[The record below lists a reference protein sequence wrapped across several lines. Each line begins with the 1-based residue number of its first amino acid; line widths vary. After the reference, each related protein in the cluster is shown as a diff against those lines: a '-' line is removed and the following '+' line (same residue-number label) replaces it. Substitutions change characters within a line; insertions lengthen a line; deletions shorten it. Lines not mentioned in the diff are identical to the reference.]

1 MSTNNLDF
9 KGMIEAN
16 YNVLS
21 NLEANIQAFFKTFE
35 NVDTKIV
42 EKETAFANA
51 KQEFKELIE
60 DYKTILENT
69 REEFKKALIREQ
81 QEFIEVVNTNT
92 NKILEIKK
100 EELQEKLDQEEHKI
114 LLKTKTLLDTMES
127 FQENINSKILDTIK
141 NLPVA
146 LEEEKDLII
155 NKTLENIKET
165 SKSLQT
171 NIEDYRKILEQELE
185 SYKNRLVEEVKE
197 CKYTLKE
204 SVKDIKEVTE
214 DIKAENIT
222 LNKNRSNLEA
232 DYRKVNN
239 SLENVTKS
247 TNNLAKGINNIKYTF
262 VINKIYI
269 LLFSLLN
276 PLFILRIIVPQ
287 EWSINFYGEKT
298 RWTLIIVASLLIIV
312 AICDFMYRT
321 ILPILSSLWE
331 KICNFLFT
339 SSDEEAED

>member
-69 REEFKKALIREQ
+69 REEFKKALTSEQ
-81 QEFIEVVNTNT
+81 QEFIEVANTNT
-92 NKILEIKK
+92 EKILKGK
-100 EELQEKLDQEEHKI
+100 EEELKQKLEQEEHKI
-114 LLKTKTLLDTMES
+114 LLKTKTLLEAMES

-141 NLPVA
+141 NLPVL
-146 LEEEKDLII
+146 LENEKDLII
-155 NKTLENIKET
+155 NKNLADIKET
-165 SKSLQT
+165 SKSLQSS
-171 NIEDYRKILEQELE
+171 IEDYRKILEQELE
-185 SYKNRLVEEVKE
+185 SYKNTLIEEVKE
-197 CKYTLKE
+197 CKYSLIE
-204 SVKDIKEVTE
+204 SVEDIKEVTD
-214 DIKAENIT
+214 DIKKESIT

-232 DYRKVNN
+232 DYQRVNN
-239 SLENVTKS
+239 NLEVANRNT
-247 TNNLAKGINNIKYTF
+247 TNLINSISNIKYTF
-262 VINKIYI
+262 IINKIYI

-276 PLFILRIIVPQ
+276 SIFILRIIVPQ
-287 EWSINFYGEKT
+287 EWDYNFYGEKT
-298 RWTLIIVASLLIIV
+298 RWTLIIIASLLIVVGIGDFIYRVIFPTIV
-312 AICDFMYRT
+312 NV
-321 ILPILSSLWE
+321 WE
-331 KICNFLFT
+331 KIINIFFT

>member
-1 MSTNNLDF
+1 MSNLDF

-21 NLEANIQAFFKTFE
+21 NLEASIQGFFRKFE
-35 NVDTKIV
+35 DIDTKIV
-42 EKETAFANA
+42 EKETAFINA

-60 DYKTILENT
+60 DYKSTLD
-69 REEFKKALIREQ
+69 KIREDFNLAVAKEQ
-81 QEFIEVVNTNT
+81 KEFIEVVNTNT
-92 NKILEIKK
+92 EKILKAKE
-100 EELQEKLDQEEHKI
+100 EELQQKLEQEEHKI
-114 LLKTKTLLDTMES
+114 LLKTKTLLEAMES

-141 NLPVA
+141 NLPVL
-146 LEEEKDLII
+146 LEKEKDLII
-155 NKTLENIKET
+155 NKNLADIKET
-165 SKSLQT
+165 SNTLKSS
-171 NIEDYRKILEQELE
+171 IEDYRKILEQELE

-321 ILPILSSLWE
+321 ILPILSNLWE

-339 SSDEEAED
+339 SDEEAEED

>member
-21 NLEANIQAFFKTFE
+21 NLEASIQAFFKTFE
-35 NVDTKIV
+35 NVDSKII

-51 KQEFKELIE
+51 KQEFKTFIE
-60 DYKTILENT
+60 DYRSTLDQVREDFNLAVAKEHQNFVEVANANT
-69 REEFKKALIREQ
+69 E
-81 QEFIEVVNTNT
+81 
-92 NKILEIKK
+92 KILKAK
-100 EELQEKLDQEEHKI
+100 EDELKQKLEQEEHKI
-114 LLKTKTLLDTMES
+114 LLKTKTLLEAMES

-141 NLPVA
+141 NLPVL

-204 SVKDIKEVTE
+204 SVEDIKEVAD
-214 DIKAENIT
+214 DIKKESIT

-232 DYRKVNN
+232 DYQKVNN

-247 TNNLAKGINNIKYTF
+247 TNNLVKGINNIKYTF
-262 VINKIYI
+262 IINKIYI
-269 LLFSLLN
+269 FLFSLLN
-276 PLFILRIIVPQ
+276 SLFILRIIVPQ
-287 EWSINFYGEKT
+287 KWETNFLGTKT
-298 RWTLIIVASLLIIV
+298 LWTLIIIASLLIIL
-312 AICDFMYRT
+312 ATGDFMYRV
-321 ILPILSSLWE
+321 IFPIIINVWK
-331 KICNFLFT
+331 KIINIFFT
-339 SSDEEAED
+339 FEEEAEED

>member
-1 MSTNNLDF
+1 MSNLDF

-69 REEFKKALIREQ
+69 REEFKKALTSEQ
-81 QEFIEVVNTNT
+81 QEFIEVANSNTE
-92 NKILEIKK
+92 KILKTK
-100 EELQEKLDQEEHKI
+100 EEELKQKLDLEENKI
-114 LLKTKTLLDTMES
+114 LLKTKTLLEAMES

-141 NLPVA
+141 NLPVL

-165 SKSLQT
+165 SKTLQS

-185 SYKNRLVEEVKE
+185 SYKNTLIEEVKE
-197 CKYTLKE
+197 CKYTLKS
-204 SVKDIKEVTE
+204 SVEDIKEVAE

-222 LNKNRSNLEA
+222 LNKNRSSLEA

-247 TNNLAKGINNIKYTF
+247 TNNLVKGINNIKYTF
-262 VINKIYI
+262 IINKIYI

-276 PLFILRIIVPQ
+276 SLFILRIIVPQ
-287 EWSINFYGEKT
+287 KWEINFLGTKT
-298 RWTLIIVASLLIIV
+298 LWTLIILASLLIIL
-312 AICDFMYRT
+312 ATGDFIYRVIFPT
-321 ILPILSSLWE
+321 IVNFWE
-331 KICNFLFT
+331 KIFNLIFTT

>member
-1 MSTNNLDF
+1 MSNLDF

-35 NVDTKIV
+35 NVDTKII

-51 KQEFKELIE
+51 KQEFKTFIE
-60 DYKTILENT
+60 DYRSTLDQV
-69 REEFKKALIREQ
+69 REDFNLAVAKEQ
-81 QEFIEVVNTNT
+81 KEFIEVVNANT
-92 NKILEIKK
+92 NKILEIKE
-100 EELQEKLDQEEHKI
+100 EELKQKLETEEHNI
-114 LLKTKTLLDTMES
+114 ILKTKTLLEAMES

-141 NLPVA
+141 NLPVL
-146 LEEEKDLII
+146 LENEKDLII
-155 NKTLENIKET
+155 NKNLADIKET
-165 SKSLQT
+165 SKSLQAS
-171 NIEDYRKILEQELE
+171 IDDYRKILEQELE
-185 SYKNRLVEEVKE
+185 SYKNRLVEEMKE

-204 SVKDIKEVTE
+204 NIEDIKEVAE
-214 DIKAENIT
+214 DIKAENSNII
-222 LNKNRSNLEA
+222 KNRSNLEA
-232 DYRKVNN
+232 DYQKVNN

-321 ILPILSSLWE
+321 ILPILSNLWE

-339 SSDEEAED
+339 SDEEAEED

>member
-1 MSTNNLDF
+1 MSNLDF

-35 NVDTKIV
+35 NVDSKII

-60 DYKTILENT
+60 DYRIILENT
-69 REEFKKALIREQ
+69 REEFKKALTSEQ
-81 QEFIEVVNTNT
+81 QEFIEVVNSNT
-92 NKILEIKK
+92 NKILEIKE
-100 EELQEKLDQEEHKI
+100 EELKQKLEAEEHNI
-114 LLKTKTLLDTMES
+114 ISKTKTLLEAMED
-127 FQENINSKILDTIK
+127 FQENINSKVADTIK
-141 NLPVA
+141 NLPVE
-146 LEEEKDLII
+146 LENQKDLYI
-155 NKTLENIKET
+155 NKALENIKET
-165 SKSLQT
+165 SNTLKS

-185 SYKNRLVEEVKE
+185 SYKNRLIEEVKE
-197 CKYTLKE
+197 CKYTLKS
-204 SVKDIKEVTE
+204 SVEDIKEVAE
-214 DIKAENIT
+214 DIKAENSNII
-222 LNKNRSNLEA
+222 KNRNNLEA
-232 DYRKVNN
+232 DYQKVNN

-298 RWTLIIVASLLIIV
+298 RWTLIIIASLLIIV
-312 AICDFMYRT
+312 GIGDFIYRVV
-321 ILPILSSLWE
+321 LPILSNLWE

-339 SSDEEAED
+339 SDEEAEED

>member
-9 KGMIEAN
+9 RGMIEAN

-60 DYKTILENT
+60 DYRTILENT
-69 REEFKKALIREQ
+69 REEFKKALTSEQ
-81 QEFIEVVNTNT
+81 QEFIEVVNANT
-92 NKILEIKK
+92 NKVLEIKE
-100 EELQEKLDQEEHKI
+100 EELKQKLELEENKI
-114 LLKTKTLLDTMES
+114 ILKAKDLLEAMEN
-127 FQENINSKILDTIK
+127 FQENINFKIVDTIK
-141 NLPVA
+141 NLPVL

-155 NKTLENIKET
+155 NKNLADIKET
-165 SKSLQT
+165 SNTLKSS
-171 NIEDYRKILEQELE
+171 IEDYRKILEQELE
-185 SYKNRLVEEVKE
+185 SYKNRLVEEMKE

-204 SVKDIKEVTE
+204 SIEDIKEVAD
-214 DIKAENIT
+214 DIKKESIT

-232 DYRKVNN
+232 DYQKVNN

-247 TNNLAKGINNIKYTF
+247 TNNLVKGINNVKYTF

-276 PLFILRIIVPQ
+276 SLFILRIIVPQ
-287 EWSINFYGEKT
+287 KWETNFLGTKT
-298 RWTLIIVASLLIIV
+298 LWTLIILATSLIVVAV
-312 AICDFMYRT
+312 GDFIYRV
-321 ILPILSSLWE
+321 IFPILLSIWE

>member
-1 MSTNNLDF
+1 MSTNLDF

-21 NLEANIQAFFKTFE
+21 NLEASIQAFFKTFE
-35 NVDTKIV
+35 NVDSKII

-60 DYKTILENT
+60 DYRTILENT
-69 REEFKKALIREQ
+69 REEFKKALISEQ
-81 QEFIEVVNTNT
+81 QEFIEVVNANT
-92 NKILEIKK
+92 NKVLEIKE
-100 EELQEKLDQEEHKI
+100 EELKQKLEAEEHNI
-114 LLKTKTLLDTMES
+114 ILKTNTLLEAMEG

-141 NLPVA
+141 NLPVL
-146 LEEEKDLII
+146 LENEKDLII
-155 NKTLENIKET
+155 NKTLADIEKT
-165 SKSLQT
+165 SNTLKS

-185 SYKNRLVEEVKE
+185 AYKNRLIEEVKE
-197 CKYTLKE
+197 CKYTLKS
-204 SVKDIKEVTE
+204 SVEDIKEVAE

-222 LNKNRSNLEA
+222 LNKNRSSLEA

-247 TNNLAKGINNIKYTF
+247 TNNLVKGINNVKYTF

-276 PLFILRIIVPQ
+276 SIFILRIIVPQ
-287 EWSINFYGEKT
+287 KWNINFLGNKT
-298 RWTLIIVASLLIIV
+298 LWTLIIIASLLIIV
-312 AICDFMYRT
+312 GIGDFIYRVV
-321 ILPILSSLWE
+321 LPILSNLWE

-339 SSDEEAED
+339 SDEEAEED

>member
-1 MSTNNLDF
+1 MSNLDF

-51 KQEFKELIE
+51 KQEFKTFIE
-60 DYKTILENT
+60 DYRSTLNQV
-69 REEFKKALIREQ
+69 REDFNLAVAKEQ
-81 QEFIEVVNTNT
+81 KEFIEVVNANT
-92 NKILEIKK
+92 NKILEIKE
-100 EELQEKLDQEEHKI
+100 EELKQKLETEEHNI
-114 LLKTKTLLDTMES
+114 ILKTKTLLEAMES

-141 NLPVA
+141 NLPVL
-146 LEEEKDLII
+146 LENEKDLII
-155 NKTLENIKET
+155 NKNLADIKET
-165 SKSLQT
+165 SNTLQT

-185 SYKNRLVEEVKE
+185 AYKNRLIEEVKE
-197 CKYTLKE
+197 CKYTLKS
-204 SVKDIKEVTE
+204 SVEDIKEVAE

-222 LNKNRSNLEA
+222 LNKNRSSLEA

-247 TNNLAKGINNIKYTF
+247 TNNLVKGINNVKYTF
-262 VINKIYI
+262 IINKIYI

-276 PLFILRIIVPQ
+276 SIFILRIIVPQ
-287 EWSINFYGEKT
+287 KWETNFLGTKT
-298 RWTLIIVASLLIIV
+298 LWALIILATSLIVVAV
-312 AICDFMYRT
+312 GDFIYRV
-321 ILPILSSLWE
+321 IFPILLSIWE

-339 SSDEEAED
+339 SSDEEAEED

>member
-35 NVDTKIV
+35 NVDSKII

-51 KQEFKELIE
+51 KQEFKTLIE
-60 DYKTILENT
+60 EYRSTLDQA
-69 REEFKKALIREQ
+69 REDFNLALVKEQ
-81 QEFIEVVNTNT
+81 KEFIEIANSNTE
-92 NKILEIKK
+92 KILKNK
-100 EELQEKLDQEEHKI
+100 EEELKQKLDLEENKI
-114 LLKTKTLLDTMES
+114 LLKTKTLLEAMES

-141 NLPVA
+141 NLPVL

-155 NKTLENIKET
+155 NKNLADIKET
-165 SKSLQT
+165 SKSLKES
-171 NIEDYRKILEQELE
+171 IEDYRKILEQELE
-185 SYKNRLVEEVKE
+185 TYKNRLVEEVKE

-204 SVKDIKEVTE
+204 SVEDIKEVAE

-222 LNKNRSNLEA
+222 LNKNRSSLEA

-247 TNNLAKGINNIKYTF
+247 TSSLVKSINNIKYTF
-262 VINKIYI
+262 IINKIYI

-276 PLFILRIIVPQ
+276 SLFILRIIVPQ
-287 EWSINFYGEKT
+287 KWQINFLGNKT
-298 RWTLIIVASLLIIV
+298 LWTLIILASLLIIL
-312 AICDFMYRT
+312 ATGDFIYRVIFPT
-321 ILPILSSLWE
+321 IVNVWE
-331 KICNFLFT
+331 KIINIFFT
-339 SSDEEAED
+339 FEDEAKED

>member
-35 NVDTKIV
+35 NVDTKII

-60 DYKTILENT
+60 DYRTILENT
-69 REEFKKALIREQ
+69 REEFKKALTSEQ

-92 NKILEIKK
+92 NKMLEIKE
-100 EELQEKLDQEEHKI
+100 EELKQKLEAEEHNII
-114 LLKTKTLLDTMES
+114 LKVKNLLEAMEN
-127 FQENINSKILDTIK
+127 FEDNINSKVADTIK
-141 NLPVA
+141 NLPIL

-155 NKTLENIKET
+155 NKNLADIKET
-165 SKSLQT
+165 SKSLKES
-171 NIEDYRKILEQELE
+171 IEDYRKILEQELE

-197 CKYTLKE
+197 CKYTLKS
-204 SVKDIKEVTE
+204 SVEDIKEVAE

-222 LNKNRSNLEA
+222 LNKNRSSLEA

-247 TNNLAKGINNIKYTF
+247 TNNLVKGINNVKYTF
-262 VINKIYI
+262 IINKIYI

-276 PLFILRIIVPQ
+276 SIFILRIIVPQ
-287 EWSINFYGEKT
+287 KWEINFLGNKT
-298 RWTLIIVASLLIIV
+298 LWTLIVIASLLIIV
-312 AICDFMYRT
+312 AIGDFIYRVIFPT
-321 ILPILSSLWE
+321 IVNVWE
-331 KICNFLFT
+331 KIINIFFT
-339 SSDEEAED
+339 FEEEAEED

>member
-69 REEFKKALIREQ
+69 REELKKALTREQ

-204 SVKDIKEVTE
+204 SVEDIKEVAD
-214 DIKAENIT
+214 DIKKESIT

-232 DYRKVNN
+232 DYQKVNN

-247 TNNLAKGINNIKYTF
+247 TNNLVKGINNIKYTF
-262 VINKIYI
+262 IINKIYI
-269 LLFSLLN
+269 FLFSLLN
-276 PLFILRIIVPQ
+276 SIFILRIIVPQ

-321 ILPILSSLWE
+321 ILPILSNLWE

>member
-1 MSTNNLDF
+1 MSNLDF
-9 KGMIEAN
+9 RGMIEAN

-21 NLEANIQAFFKTFE
+21 NLEASIQGFFRKFE
-35 NVDTKIV
+35 DIDTKIV
-42 EKETAFANA
+42 EKETAFINA

-60 DYKTILENT
+60 DYRSTLDQA
-69 REEFKKALIREQ
+69 REDFNLALAKEQ
-81 QEFIEVVNTNT
+81 KEFIEVANTNT
-92 NKILEIKK
+92 EKILKGK
-100 EELQEKLDQEEHKI
+100 EEELKQKLEQEEHKI
-114 LLKTKTLLDTMES
+114 LLKTKTLLEAMES
-127 FQENINSKILDTIK
+127 FQENINSKVADTIK

-165 SKSLQT
+165 SKTLQA

-185 SYKNRLVEEVKE
+185 IYKNRLVEEVKE
-197 CKYTLKE
+197 CKYSLIE
-204 SVKDIKEVTE
+204 SVEDIKEITD
-214 DIKAENIT
+214 DIKKESIT

-232 DYRKVNN
+232 DYQRVNN

-247 TNNLAKGINNIKYTF
+247 TNNLVKGINNVKYTF

-276 PLFILRIIVPQ
+276 SLFILRIIVPQ
-287 EWSINFYGEKT
+287 KWEINFLGTKT
-298 RWTLIIVASLLIIV
+298 LWTLIIIASLLIIV
-312 AICDFMYRT
+312 GIGDFIYRVV
-321 ILPILSSLWE
+321 LPILSNLWE

-339 SSDEEAED
+339 SDEEAEED

>member
-42 EKETAFANA
+42 EKETAFINA
-51 KQEFKELIE
+51 KQEFKTLIE
-60 DYKTILENT
+60 EYRSTLDQA
-69 REEFKKALIREQ
+69 REDFNLALAKEQ
-81 QEFIEVVNTNT
+81 KEFIEIANSNTE
-92 NKILEIKK
+92 KILKTK
-100 EELQEKLDQEEHKI
+100 EEELKQKLDLEENKI
-114 LLKTKTLLDTMES
+114 LLKTKTLLEAMES

-141 NLPVA
+141 NLPVL

-155 NKTLENIKET
+155 NKNLADIKET
-165 SKSLQT
+165 SKSLKES
-171 NIEDYRKILEQELE
+171 IEDYRKILEQELE

-204 SVKDIKEVTE
+204 SVEDIKEVAE

-247 TNNLAKGINNIKYTF
+247 TNNLIKGINNIKYTF
-262 VINKIYI
+262 IINKIYI

-276 PLFILRIIVPQ
+276 SLFILRIIVPQ
-287 EWSINFYGEKT
+287 KWEINFLGTKT
-298 RWTLIIVASLLIIV
+298 LWTLIIIASLLIIV
-312 AICDFMYRT
+312 GIGDFIYRV
-321 ILPILSSLWE
+321 IFPIIVNVWE
-331 KICNFLFT
+331 KIINIFFT

>member
-1 MSTNNLDF
+1 MSNLDF

-21 NLEANIQAFFKTFE
+21 NLEASIQAFFKTFE
-35 NVDTKIV
+35 NVDSKII

-51 KQEFKELIE
+51 KQEFKTFIE
-60 DYKTILENT
+60 DYRSTLDQV
-69 REEFKKALIREQ
+69 REDFNLAVAKEQ
-81 QEFIEVVNTNT
+81 KEFIEVVNANT
-92 NKILEIKK
+92 NKILEIKE
-100 EELQEKLDQEEHKI
+100 EELKQKLETEEHNI
-114 LLKTKTLLDTMES
+114 ILKTKTLLEAMES

-141 NLPVA
+141 NLPVL
-146 LEEEKDLII
+146 LENEKDLII
-155 NKTLENIKET
+155 NKNLADIKET
-165 SKSLQT
+165 SNTLKSS
-171 NIEDYRKILEQELE
+171 IEDYRKILEQELE
-185 SYKNRLVEEVKE
+185 SYKNRLVEEMKE
-197 CKYTLKE
+197 CKYTLKS
-204 SVKDIKEVTE
+204 SVEDIKEVAE
-214 DIKAENIT
+214 DIKRENIT

-232 DYRKVNN
+232 DYQKVNN

-276 PLFILRIIVPQ
+276 SIFILRIIVPQ
-287 EWSINFYGEKT
+287 KWETNFLGTKT
-298 RWTLIIVASLLIIV
+298 LWTLIILATSLIVVAV
-312 AICDFMYRT
+312 GDFIYRV
-321 ILPILSSLWE
+321 IFPILLSIWE